1 VGTIQQAGT
10 HVKRSS
16 SMTFALRWKHER
28 VRLIA
33 IIALISSALLFMFF
47 MLLYGTAIKSV
58 SVVLDGKEISV
69 LTRESDLQH
78 LLDEQAISVGEHD
91 RVSTQLDATIKNGE
105 IITIDTTSPIQLTAD
120 GKTKTMYT
128 TGKTVES
135 ALKDLNI
142 TIGNE
147 DKVFPALYTGVS
159 DYAPIKIVRVKKE
172 QESQTVAIAFTTEQK
187 SDSTLLKGKEKT
199 IQEGK
204 AGTKLIQKQKVYED
218 GTLVATHV
226 VGEVVQTASVKKLVA
241 IGTKKPEVAKLS
253 IKKLSIKKLSVT
265 SPEVENVSKNGISFG
280 YKKIINNVT
289 LTAYSDDFA
298 STGKEKSNPNSGIT
312 YSGSTVQEGR
322 TIAVDKNVIPI
333 GWWVYI
339 DGIGFRR
346 AEDTGSAIKG
356 NKIDVYF
363 ESSDYV
369 NKFGLKRGYTVYVIG
384 PKKPT
389 SD

>member
-33 IIALISSALLFMFF
+33 IIAIISSALLFMFF

-91 RVSTQLDATIKNGE
+91 RVSTQLNATIKNGE

-147 DKVFPALYTGVS
+147 DKVLPSLYTEVS

-172 QESQTVAIAFTTEQK
+172 QESQTVAIAFSTEQK
-187 SDSTLLKGKEKT
+187 SDSSLLKGKEKT

-204 AGTKLIQKQKVYED
+204 AGTKLIHKQKVYED

-253 IKKLSIKKLSVT
+253 IKKLSVA
-265 SPEVENVSKNGISFG
+265 SPEVENISKNGIEFG

-298 STGKEKSNPNSGIT
+298 STGKEKSDPNSGIT

-333 GWWVYI
+333 GWWVFI

-346 AEDTGSAIKG
+346 AEDTGGAIKG
-356 NKIDVYF
+356 NKIDIYF

-384 PKKPT
+384 PKKPS

>member
-1 VGTIQQAGT
+1 
-10 HVKRSS
+10 
-16 SMTFALRWKHER
+16 MTFALRWKHER

-33 IIALISSALLFMFF
+33 IITLISSALLFMFF

-58 SVVLDGKEISV
+58 SVVLNGKEIPV

-91 RVSTQLDATIKNGE
+91 RVSTQLDAIIKNGE
-105 IITIDTTSPIQLTAD
+105 KITIETTLPIQLTAD

-135 ALKDLNI
+135 ALHDLRI
-142 TIGNE
+142 VVGSE
-147 DKVFPALYTGVS
+147 DKVFPSLYDKVS
-159 DYAPIKIVRVKKE
+159 DFSAIKVVRVIKE
-172 QESQTVAIAFTTEQK
+172 QENQTVPIEFATEHNM
-187 SDSTLLKGKEKT
+187 DATLPKGKEIT

-204 AGTKLIQKQKVYED
+204 AGTKLIQQQKVYED
-218 GTLVATHV
+218 GKLVSVHV
-226 VGEVVQTASVKKLVA
+226 VNEVVQTASIKKLVA
-241 IGTKKPEVAKLS
+241 VGTKKPKVVKLS
-253 IKKLSIKKLSVT
+253 AT
-265 SPEVENVSKNGISFG
+265 SPEENNVSKNGIAFG

-298 STGKEKSNPNSGIT
+298 STGKENSDPQSGIT
-312 YSGSTVQEGR
+312 FSGTTVKEGR

-346 AEDTGSAIKG
+346 AEDTGSAVIG
-356 NKIDVYF
+356 NKIDIYY

-369 NKFGLKRGYTVYVIG
+369 NKFGLKRGYTVYIIG
-384 PKKPT
+384 PKKPS

>member
-1 VGTIQQAGT
+1 VGTIQLDGT

-16 SMTFALRWKHER
+16 SMTFALRWRHER

-33 IIALISSALLFMFF
+33 IATIISSALLFMFF

-58 SVVLDGKEISV
+58 SVVLDGKEIPV

-91 RVSTQLDATIKNGE
+91 RVSTQLNATIKNGE
-105 IITIDTTSPIQLTAD
+105 IITIESTLPIQLTAD

-128 TGKTVES
+128 TGKTVAG
-135 ALKDLNI
+135 ALQDLSI
-142 TIGNE
+142 VLGSE
-147 DKVFPALYTGVS
+147 DKVFPELYSEVS
-159 DYAPIKIVRVKKE
+159 DYEPVKVIRVKKE
-172 QESQTVAIAFTTEQK
+172 QEIQTVSIAFATEQS
-187 SDSTLLKGKEKT
+187 SDNTLIKGKQKI
-199 IQEGK
+199 IQEGRP
-204 AGTKLIQKQKVYED
+204 GSKLIRKQKVYED
-218 GTLVATHV
+218 GKLVATQV
-226 VGEVVQTASVKKLVA
+226 VNEEVQTASIKQLVA
-241 IGTKKPEVAKLS
+241 IGTKKPEVVTLAVKKPAFVKLS
-253 IKKLSIKKLSVT
+253 T
-265 SPEVENVSKNGISFG
+265 ASPVVDNISKDGIDFG

-298 STGKEKSNPNSGIT
+298 STGKKTTDSQSGIT
-312 YSGSTVQEGR
+312 YSGTTVQEGR

-333 GWWVYI
+333 GWWVFI

-346 AEDTGSAIKG
+346 AEDIGGAIKG
-356 NKIDVYF
+356 NKIDIYF

-384 PKKPT
+384 PKKPS

>member
-1 VGTIQQAGT
+1 MGTIQLDGT

-58 SVVLDGKEISV
+58 SVVLDGKEIPM

-91 RVSTQLDATIKNGE
+91 RVSTQLDASIKNGE
-105 IITIDTTSPIQLTAD
+105 RITIDTTAPIQLTAD

-135 ALKDLNI
+135 ALQDLSI
-142 TIGNE
+142 ILGSE
-147 DKVFPALYTGVS
+147 DKVYPSLSSEVS
-159 DYAPIKIVRVKKE
+159 DYAPIKVVRVTKE
-172 QESQTVAIAFTTEQK
+172 QENQTVSIAFTTEQK
-187 SDSTLLKGKEKT
+187 IDSTLPKGKEK
-199 IQEGK
+199 ILQEGK
-204 AGTKLIQKQKVYED
+204 PGTKLIQKQNIYED
-218 GTLVATHV
+218 GTLVATKV
-226 VGEVVQTASVKKLVA
+226 VNEVVQKVSVNKLVA
-241 IGTKKPEVAKLS
+241 IGTKKPTVVKLS
-253 IKKLSIKKLSVT
+253 AN
-265 SPEVENVSKNGISFG
+265 SPEVSNVTKSGIEFG
-280 YKKIINNVT
+280 YKQIINNVT

-298 STGKEKSNPNSGIT
+298 STGKESDDPQSGIT
-312 YSGSTVQEGR
+312 YSGTTVKEGR

-339 DGIGFRR
+339 EGIGLRR
-346 AEDTGSAIKG
+346 AEDTGSAVKG
-356 NKIDVYF
+356 NKIDVYY
-363 ESSDYV
+363 ESSEYA

-384 PKKPT
+384 PKKP
-389 SD
+389 SSE

>member
-1 VGTIQQAGT
+1 
-10 HVKRSS
+10 
-16 SMTFALRWKHER
+16 
-28 VRLIA
+28 
-33 IIALISSALLFMFF
+33 
-47 MLLYGTAIKSV
+47 
-58 SVVLDGKEISV
+58 
-69 LTRESDLQH
+69 
-78 LLDEQAISVGEHD
+78 
-91 RVSTQLDATIKNGE
+91 
-105 IITIDTTSPIQLTAD
+105 
-120 GKTKTMYT
+120 MYT

-135 ALKDLNI
+135 ALKDLRL
-142 TIGNE
+142 TLGKE
-147 DKVFPALYTGVS
+147 DKVFPALHSKVS

-172 QESQTVAIAFTTEQK
+172 QESLTVPIAFATEQK

-204 AGTKLIQKQKVYED
+204 AGTKLIHKQKVYED

-226 VGEVVQTASVKKLVA
+226 VGEVVQTASIKKLVA

-253 IKKLSIKKLSVT
+253 IKKLSAA
-265 SPEVENVSKNGISFG
+265 SPEVDNVFKNGIEFG
-280 YKKIINNVT
+280 YKQVINNVT

-298 STGKEKSNPNSGIT
+298 STGKDSSDPQSGIT
-312 YSGSTVQEGR
+312 YSGATVKEGR

-333 GWWVYI
+333 GWWVFI

-356 NKIDVYF
+356 NKIDIYF

-384 PKKPT
+384 PKKPS

>member
-1 VGTIQQAGT
+1 VGTIQLDGT

-16 SMTFALRWKHER
+16 SMNFALRWKHER

-33 IIALISSALLFMFF
+33 IITLFSSALLFMFF

-58 SVVLDGKEISV
+58 SVVLDGKEIPV
-69 LTRESDLQH
+69 LTKESDLQH

-91 RVSTQLDATIKNGE
+91 RVSTQLSATIKNGE
-105 IITIDTTSPIQLTAD
+105 KITIETTSPIQLTAD
-120 GKTKTMYT
+120 GKTTTMYT
-128 TGKTVES
+128 TGKTVGS
-135 ALKDLNI
+135 ALQDLSI
-142 TIGNE
+142 VLGNE
-147 DKVFPALYTGVS
+147 DKVFPSLYSEVS
-159 DYAPIKIVRVKKE
+159 DYAPIKVVRVKKE
-172 QESQTVAIAFTTEQK
+172 QENQTVAIAFATEQK

-226 VGEVVQTASVKKLVA
+226 LGEVVQKASVKKLVA
-241 IGTKKPEVAKLS
+241 IGTKKPQVVNLS
-253 IKKLSIKKLSVT
+253 IKKLSAT
-265 SPEVENVSKNGISFG
+265 SPEADNVSKDGIEFG
-280 YKKIINNVT
+280 YKQIINNVT

-298 STGKEKSNPNSGIT
+298 STGKNKSDPQSGIT
-312 YSGSTVQEGR
+312 YSGTTVKEGR

-333 GWWVYI
+333 GWWVFI

-346 AEDTGSAIKG
+346 AEDTGGAIKG
-356 NKIDVYF
+356 NKIDIYY
-363 ESSDYV
+363 ESSDYA

-384 PKKPT
+384 PKKP
-389 SD
+389 SSE

>member
-1 VGTIQQAGT
+1 MGIIQLDGT

-58 SVVLDGKEISV
+58 SVVLDGKEIPV
-69 LTRESDLQH
+69 VTRESDLQH

-91 RVSTQLDATIKNGE
+91 RISTQLDASIKNGDV
-105 IITIDTTSPIQLTAD
+105 ITIETTSPIQLTAD

-128 TGKTVES
+128 TGKTVGS
-135 ALKDLNI
+135 ALKDLSI
-142 TIGNE
+142 VLGNE
-147 DKVFPALYTGVS
+147 DRVS
-159 DYAPIKIVRVKKE
+159 PSLSSEVTDYAPIKVVRVKKE
-172 QESQTVAIAFTTEQK
+172 QENQTVSIAFATEQK
-187 SDSTLLKGKEKT
+187 TDSTLLKGKAMT
-199 IQEGK
+199 LQEGK

-218 GTLVATHV
+218 GTLVAELV
-226 VGEVVQTASVKKLVA
+226 VNEVVQTASVKELIA
-241 IGTKKPEVAKLS
+241 IGTKKPSVV
-253 IKKLSIKKLSVT
+253 KLSVS
-265 SPEVENVSKNGISFG
+265 SPEVSNVSKNGIEFA
-280 YKKIINNVT
+280 YKQIINNVT
-289 LTAYSDDFA
+289 LTAYANDFA
-298 STGKEKSNPNSGIT
+298 STGKESSDSQSGIT
-312 YSGSTVQEGR
+312 YSGTTVMEGR

-333 GWWVYI
+333 GWWVFI

-356 NKIDVYF
+356 NKIDVYY
-363 ESSDYV
+363 ESPEYA

-384 PKKPT
+384 PKKPS

>member
-1 VGTIQQAGT
+1 VGIIQLDGT

-33 IIALISSALLFMFF
+33 IITLISSALLFMFF

-58 SVVLDGKEISV
+58 SVVLNGKEIPV

-91 RVSTQLDATIKNGE
+91 RVSTQLDAIIKNGE
-105 IITIDTTSPIQLTAD
+105 KITIETTLPIQLTAD

-135 ALKDLNI
+135 ALQDLHI
-142 TIGNE
+142 VVGSE
-147 DKVFPALYTGVS
+147 DKVFPSLNNEVS
-159 DYAPIKIVRVKKE
+159 NFAAIKVVRVIKE
-172 QESQTVAIAFTTEQK
+172 QENQTVPIEFTTEHK
-187 SDSTLLKGKEKT
+187 MDVTLLKGKEIT

-204 AGTKLIQKQKVYED
+204 AGTKLIQQQKVYED
-218 GTLVATHV
+218 GKLVSVHLV
-226 VGEVVQTASVKKLVA
+226 NEVVQTASVNKLVA
-241 IGTKKPEVAKLS
+241 IGTKKPMVVKLS
-253 IKKLSIKKLSVT
+253 AT
-265 SPEVENVSKNGISFG
+265 SPEVENVSKDGIVFG

-298 STGKEKSNPNSGIT
+298 STGKENSDPQSGIT
-312 YSGSTVQEGR
+312 FSGTTVKEGR

-346 AEDTGSAIKG
+346 AEDTGSAVKG
-356 NKIDVYF
+356 NKIDIYY

-369 NKFGLKRGYTVYVIG
+369 NKFGLKRGYTVYIIG
-384 PKKPT
+384 PKKPS